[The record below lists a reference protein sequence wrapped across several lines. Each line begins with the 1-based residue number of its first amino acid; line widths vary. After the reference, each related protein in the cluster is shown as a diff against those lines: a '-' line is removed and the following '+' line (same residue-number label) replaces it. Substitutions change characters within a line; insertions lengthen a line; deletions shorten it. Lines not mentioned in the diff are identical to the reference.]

1 MIPTGQ
7 IFVIGDS
14 HIGLA
19 PGSEAP
25 IVAWLERLIMLEPM
39 ALYLNGDLFHYLI
52 ADPKFY
58 TPAVAA
64 VFDEFKK
71 VRDSGIEIHY
81 VEGNRDFF
89 LRGSFAEKSVTDVAH
104 EYSLQAGANKY
115 LVVHGDRI
123 NDRDYPYR
131 FWRFASK
138 NAVSRFSLKLIPRRT
153 ARKFVDSVEKRLAK
167 TNFKHKSVLPL
178 EQMELYAQ
186 KRHDEGF
193 THIVFGHF
201 HEKLVMPTG
210 GATVTILPPWYE
222 TAEAMVINPE
232 TGAFDWVVV

>member
-1 MIPTGQ
+1 MIATGQ

-25 IVAWLERLIMLEPM
+25 IISWLGRLMMLKPK

-58 TPAVAA
+58 TPAVGA
-64 VFDEFKK
+64 VFDTFKQ
-71 VRDSGIEIHY
+71 VRDSGVAIHY

-89 LRGSFAEKSVTDVAH
+89 IRGSFAEKSVTDVAS
-104 EYSLQAGANKY
+104 EYAVHAGKSRY
-115 LVVHGDRI
+115 LVVHGDMI

-138 NAVSRFSLKLIPRRT
+138 NPVSRFALKLIPKGT
-153 ARKFVDSVEKRLAK
+153 ARRFVDSVEKRLAQ
-167 TNFKHKSVLPL
+167 TNFKHKSRLPL
-178 EQMELYAQ
+178 EQMRVYAR
-186 KRHDEGF
+186 KRRREGF
-193 THIVFGHF
+193 TDIVFGHF
-201 HEKLVMPTG
+201 HEKTILPVDDS
-210 GATVTILPPWYE
+210 TVTILPAWFE
-222 TAEAMVINPE
+222 SREAMVIDPD
-232 TGAFDWVVV
+232 TGESLFVEI